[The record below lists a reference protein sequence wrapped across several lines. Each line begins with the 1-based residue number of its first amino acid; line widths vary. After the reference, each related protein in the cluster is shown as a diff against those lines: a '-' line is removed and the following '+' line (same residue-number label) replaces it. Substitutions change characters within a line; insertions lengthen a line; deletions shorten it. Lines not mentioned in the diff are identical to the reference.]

1 MPFYS
6 LWPKLEPWRQQL
18 GVRLQMGKRK
28 RRGNNYC
35 LEQTL
40 WFRGAGDNGPLR
52 RPPCTL
58 LVQSSG
64 QTSAPIQSWAL
75 GTRRYRHTA
84 AGRVEVRGNLNKW
97 DLTVHVERD
106 WELMNLCRKQAE
118 IQLGQRMRLVCHS
131 HRELKGV
138 CGKGSRECPRSGC
151 DTECLKIGMGCWWM
165 LFPQLN
171 TGAVN

>member
-1 MPFYS
+1 
-6 LWPKLEPWRQQL
+6 
-18 GVRLQMGKRK
+18 MGKRK

-106 WELMNLCRKQAE
+106 WELMNLCKKQAE

-138 CGKGSRECPRSGC
+138 CGKAWVSQEWVRHWVSENRDGLLVNAFPTAKHRCCQLKAHCTFLKSAVSV
-151 DTECLKIGMGCWWM
+151 TESLG
-165 LFPQLN
+165 F
-171 TGAVN
+171 